1 MPSSYLYLNG
11 LRLHYLHW
19 NVETG
24 QRPIVALHGLASN
37 ARIWELVAPFLVEHG
52 FQFFAL
58 DQRGHGLTDKPEG
71 DYGFEVF
78 RGDLQAF
85 LDACHL
91 ERPVLLGHSWGALVA
106 VDFAVHHAVG
116 PRAPAGVMLVDGG
129 VTQLDD
135 GPDASWEQVR
145 QRLTPPRLA
154 GMPLDEFLKRL
165 TDWGGP
171 LSEDD
176 QAVQAILANFEIS
189 EDETI
194 APRLSFEHHM
204 QIVRAMWEFKTFEYL
219 PRVRC
224 PVAAVLAEPPPGRSQ
239 QDEEFLSRKREG
251 VARAREIQPRLRVH
265 WLSETLHD
273 IPLHRPGELANL
285 VLEFTQGIS

>member
-24 QRPIVALHGLASN
+24 QQPIVALHGLASN
-37 ARIWELVAPFLVEHG
+37 ARIWELVAPFLAEHG
-52 FQFFAL
+52 FQLYAL

-71 DYGFEVF
+71 EYSFDVF
-78 RGDLQAF
+78 RGDLLAF
-85 LDACHL
+85 LDACQL
-91 ERPVLLGHSWGALVA
+91 DRPVLLGHSWGALVA
-106 VDFAVHHAVG
+106 LDFAAHCAVG
-116 PRAPAGVMLVDGG
+116 PRAPAGVVLVDGG

-135 GPDASWEQVR
+135 GPDASWERVR

-154 GMPLDEFLKRL
+154 GMPLDDFLKRL
-165 TDWGGP
+165 TDRGGP
-171 LSEDD
+171 LGEDEH
-176 QAVQAILANFEIS
+176 AVQAILANFEIGA
-189 EDETI
+189 DETL

-219 PRVRC
+219 QRLRC
-224 PVAAVLAEPPPGRSQ
+224 PVEAVLAEPPPGRSQ
-239 QDEEFLSRKREG
+239 LEEEFLSRKREG
-251 VARAREIQPRLRVH
+251 AARAREIQPRLRVH
-265 WLSETLHD
+265 WLEETLHD

-285 VLEFTQGIS
+285 ILEFTRGIS